1 MPFLRK
7 PREFSSARLRAEP
20 NRPCARLVLDGL
32 ELQPDLSGALYVADY
47 RTLLVADLHFE
58 KGSSFARRGLHIPPY
73 DTRSTLAA
81 LEAVIRRLDPQR
93 LIALGD
99 SFHDRQAGDRI
110 APDDLRRMRAICDA
124 LDVYWLTGNH
134 DPELPEGLGGRVAG
148 EISLG
153 SLTLRHLPKHP
164 LGSEL
169 EIAGHLH
176 PVASVSRRGRRVTSK
191 AFVAGTNRLI
201 MPAFGAYTGGLNVSA
216 PEISSLFAGDFT
228 AWMIGRSAIY
238 TVSSSALD

>member
-1 MPFLRK
+1 M
-7 PREFSSARLRAEP
+7 
-20 NRPCARLVLDGL
+20 LDGM

-58 KGSSFARRGLHIPPY
+58 KGSSFAKRGLHIPPY

-81 LEAVIRRLDPQR
+81 LEAVIERLNPER

-99 SFHDRQAGDRI
+99 SFHDRSAGDRI
-110 APDDLRRMRAICDA
+110 APDDLRRIRAMCDS
-124 LDVYWLTGNH
+124 LQVCWLTGNH
-134 DPELPEGLGGRVAG
+134 DPELPDGLGGRIAA

-164 LGSEL
+164 LGSEV

-176 PVASVSRRGRRVTSK
+176 PVASVSRRGRRVTSRS
-191 AFVAGTNRLI
+191 FVAGRNRLI

-216 PEISSLFAGDFT
+216 PEIASLFDGGFT

-238 TVSSSALD
+238 SVSSSALD